1 MTGVDYVSILKSQ
14 LERYTA
20 TLKELRAFDAELDR
34 RPADRHVREM
44 IQQNLEAVAV
54 IKRAADL
61 VRSRLRVDE
70 HTDRLL
76 TKRARCR
83 RLT

>member
-1 MTGVDYVSILKSQ
+1 MIGADYVSTLKSQ

-20 TLKELRAFDAELDR
+20 TLKELRAFDAKLEQ

-44 IQQNLEAVAV
+44 IQQNLDAMAAL
-54 IKRAADL
+54 KRAADL
-61 VRSRLRVDE
+61 VRARLRVDE

-76 TKRARCR
+76 TKRPRSK
-83 RLT
+83 RLV